1 MGLVNRVM
9 PRSELQAFVS
19 DYAARIAANAPLT
32 VRSVKETVN
41 QALKD
46 PAARDIAQVERLIEA
61 CFASEDYQEGR
72 KAFMEKRKPEFQGR

>member
-1 MGLVNRVM
+1 MHQT
-9 PRSELQAFVS
+9 ELQEFVS

-41 QALKD
+41 QVLKD
-46 PAARDIAQVERLIEA
+46 PAARDITQVERLIAA

-72 KAFMEKRKPEFQGR
+72 QAFMEKRKPEFRGR

>member
-9 PRSELQAFVS
+9 PQSELQAFVS

-46 PAARDIAQVERLIEA
+46 PAARDIAR
-61 CFASEDYQEGR
+61 
-72 KAFMEKRKPEFQGR
+72 